1 MKQIDFSISKRKS
14 IEADARS
21 NFSNQCTNGNDS
33 KEVKSKER
41 IILSY
46 ALKNIKLVEPQ
57 TINGPNKIFATFK
70 IRYTTS

>member
-41 IILSY
+41 ILWQD
-46 ALKNIKLVEPQ
+46 LTE
-57 TINGPNKIFATFK
+57 NK
-70 IRYTTS
+70 